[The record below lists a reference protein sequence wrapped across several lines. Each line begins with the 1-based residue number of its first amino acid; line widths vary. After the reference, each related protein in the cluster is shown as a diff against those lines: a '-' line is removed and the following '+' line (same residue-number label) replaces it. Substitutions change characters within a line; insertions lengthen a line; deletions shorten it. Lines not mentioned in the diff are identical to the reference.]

1 VRISF
6 PATQERSEK
15 AEPPPAFE
23 FAMPVPSKIAQ
34 FRVPV
39 VVRSIVSRPGL
50 DGLKVPDIVA
60 ACKKDV
66 SNTDDEK
73 T

>member
-1 VRISF
+1 
-6 PATQERSEK
+6 
-15 AEPPPAFE
+15 
-23 FAMPVPSKIAQ
+23 
-34 FRVPV
+34 VPV